1 MEVYDPMDRQLSF
14 RKTRI
19 APTPSGY
26 LHQGNALSFLTTAAL
41 AQKTGAAILLRID
54 DLDGE
59 RARPEYVQ
67 DIFDTLRFLQ
77 IRWDEGPR
85 NPEECESQW
94 AQRNRLSLYQN
105 ALQQLRQEGHLF
117 ACTCSRAEVL
127 RMSPDGAYPGTC
139 RDKGIPLD
147 TPGVCWRLH
156 TAAEQMVQVKHVD
169 GTVTTTTL
177 PRDMHCFVVRKKDG
191 MPAYQLTSL
200 VDDVYF
206 GVDLIV
212 RGADLWPST
221 LAQLHLASLLRQF
234 RFLKVSFYHHPLLTD
249 AHGMKLSKSAG
260 AESVRHLRERGGTL
274 CDLQALLAQSGNMKE
289 WTGNCF
295 YSPKA

>member
-26 LHQGNALSFLTTAAL
+26 LHLGNALSFQTTVAL
-41 AQKTGAAILLRID
+41 AQKTGAAVLLRID

-59 RARPEYVQ
+59 RVRTEYVQ
-67 DIFDTLRFLQ
+67 DIFDTLRFLE
-77 IRWDEGPR
+77 IGWDEGPR
-85 NPEECESQW
+85 NPEECERRW
-94 AQRNRLSLYQN
+94 AQTHRLSLYQS
-105 ALQQLRQEGHLF
+105 ALQQLQKEGHLF
-117 ACTCSRAEVL
+117 ACTCSRAEIL
-127 RMSPDGAYPGTC
+127 RISPGGAYPGTC

-156 TAAEQMVQVKHVD
+156 TDAEQTVQVNHLD
-169 GTVTTTTL
+169 GMVTTATL
-177 PRDMHCFVVRKKDG
+177 PGDMHYFVVRKKDG
-191 MPAYQLTSL
+191 MPAYQLTSV
-200 VDDVYF
+200 VDDVHF

-221 LAQLHLASLLRQF
+221 LAQLHLATLLREPRF
-234 RFLKVSFYHHPLLTD
+234 RKAFFYHHPLLTD
-249 AHGMKLSKSAG
+249 VNGNKLSKSAG

-274 CDLQALLAQSGNMKE
+274 SDLQALLAQSRGREE
-289 WTGNCF
+289 WTGKCF
-295 YSPKA
+295 SIP